1 MRRGSSSVGRVLLFL
16 VALFLTSV
24 SRALAEEV
32 TAIARQVEQG
42 DLSGAIAAYR
52 KHYRVETPAGL
63 VALRQISIQVLRLGL
78 RLSEPYERNVVAG
91 VLGRLGDPAALW
103 VLDEALRSTEPMVR
117 RTAADILG
125 DLATPGAVCVL
136 RRLYFTV
143 TDAEGRRLALSGLR
157 RTKDK
162 TALLCYLDA
171 VDSQDTSLRVQGI
184 GGLGELRVPG
194 TLPALREF
202 LKVEKDPSVA
212 LTVARA
218 LAAAGDEE
226 GMAYLRTKLGD
237 EKEQVRDAVAGLLG
251 TLDDPRALPLLR
263 AVLQSDPSSMV
274 RTTAAA
280 SLAHFKD
287 PRGLPLLQQA
297 LDDVDFRIRLGAAIA
312 LSRMDYATAKPLVIK
327 ALASED
333 PLVRTNAFKV
343 IGDASDT
350 SMAPRV
356 VEAVGRETDRYVKA
370 QALWALGR
378 IGNRAVMPL
387 LLEQL
392 TEERGEVRHSA
403 AEAIVMVSDR
413 LLASGQ

>member
-1 MRRGSSSVGRVLLFL
+1 MKRDHAIAAYTVLFL
-16 VALFLTSV
+16 VATFTAPV
-24 SRALAEEV
+24 APRTRAEEV
-32 TAIARQVEQG
+32 TAIALQVEQG
-42 DLSGAIAAYR
+42 DLAGAIAAYR
-52 KHYRVETPAGL
+52 KQYTAETPQGL
-63 VALRQISIQVLRLGL
+63 VALRQVSIQVLRLGL

-103 VLDEALRSTEPMVR
+103 VLDEAVRSTEPMVR

-136 RRLYFTV
+136 RRLYFT
-143 TDAEGRRLALSGLR
+143 DAEGRRLALSGLR

-171 VDSQDTSLRVQGI
+171 VDSGDSSLRVQGI
-184 GGLGELRVPG
+184 GGLGELRIPG

-202 LKVEKDPSVA
+202 LRTEEDPLVG

-218 LAAAGDEE
+218 LAASGDKE
-226 GMAYLRTKLGD
+226 GIAYLQTKLGD

-251 TLDDPRALPLLR
+251 TLDDPRVVPLLR
-263 AVLQSDPSSMV
+263 AAFRSDPSIMV

-287 PRGLPLLQQA
+287 PQGLPLLQQA

-312 LSRMDYATAKPLVIK
+312 LSRMDYPTAKPLVVK

-343 IGDASDT
+343 IGDASDN
-350 SMAPRV
+350 SMAPLV

-370 QALWALGR
+370 QALWVLGR
-378 IGNRAVMPL
+378 IGDTAVLPL

-392 TEERGEVRHSA
+392 AEEREEVRHSA
-403 AEAIVMVSDR
+403 AEAIVMISDR
-413 LLASGQ
+413 LLAGRR